1 METTIKNSTKM
12 TSHDSA
18 DLIKGIETALDTILE
33 KVTEEDW
40 DLPLI
45 NIDDKILNARIIHMT
60 LNQRKKLKNKLNG
73 CIYKKSLRAINTFL
87 HFLHKHVLDEKTPA
101 PEVKISEKEMKIQAA
116 RKKYVEA
123 RNLAIK
129 LYKEYKEE
137 KGDFY
142 KRKMAK

>member
-1 METTIKNSTKM
+1 MEATVKTTTKM

-40 DLPLI
+40 NLPAI
-45 NIDDKILNARIIHMT
+45 SIDDKNLTARVIHMT
-60 LNQRKKLKNKLNG
+60 LNQRKKLKNKING
-73 CIYKKSLRAINTFL
+73 CVHKKSLRAINTFL
-87 HFLHKHVLDEKTPA
+87 HFLHKHVLEEKTPA
-101 PEVKISEKEMKIQAA
+101 PEVRISEKEVKIQAA

-123 RNLAIK
+123 RNIAMK

-142 KRKMAK
+142 KKKMAK

>member
-1 METTIKNSTKM
+1 METTVKSTKM

-18 DLIKGIETALDTILE
+18 DLIKGIETALDVVLE

-40 DLPLI
+40 NLPLI
-45 NIDDKILNARIIHMT
+45 SIDDKNLNARVIHMT

-87 HFLHKHVLDEKTPA
+87 HFLHRHVLEEKTPA
-101 PEVKISEKEMKIQAA
+101 PEVRISEKEVKIQAT

-129 LYKEYKEE
+129 LYKEYKDE

-142 KRKMAK
+142 KKKMAK